1 MIPSSWIVG
10 LRLEKGDRMLQ
21 ASLEKYDKKKAVAL
35 KATTFLFFMRK
46 KKRGSKNKIRRHEA
60 TGKQTLLNVSTNV

>member
-10 LRLEKGDRMLQ
+10 LRLEKGDKMLH

-46 KKRGSKNKIRRHEA
+46 KKSE
-60 TGKQTLLNVSTNV
+60 